1 MNEIVTTTTANKP
14 PIVVLRERL
23 EQRKNEIKNA
33 LPSDI
38 QPDVFIRALMTSA
51 QINPDIQA
59 CSWQSLWT
67 ACLRACRDGLLPDG
81 VEGAIVPFKGT
92 ATWIP
97 MYAGLLRRFR
107 KSGQFKWVTAGIVR
121 QGEVFEHW
129 ITNTGEHFR
138 HVPGDDNQLAPITK
152 IYALATTKDGGEFVA
167 VLSIAE
173 ANKIKNMSRATRED
187 SPWKQW
193 PEEMYKKTA
202 IRRLSKVLPSARDI
216 VGEEDLP
223 EVPLE
228 RIAAPEGQRFGSTEA
243 LQSPTDARPAT
254 APDAGDDPQESPEG
268 EPGVDSYS
276 EPPAA
281 TSSTDVAV
289 TDAYE
294 RGKDAKAR
302 GHQARAL
309 PPEYRETTRT
319 REALA
324 WQAGHAGGPLPTFP
338 QE

>member
-1 MNEIVTTTTANKP
+1 MNDLTTAANKP

-23 EQRKNEIKNA
+23 EARKTELKNA

-38 QPDVFIRALMTSA
+38 APDAFIRALMTSA
-51 QINPDIQA
+51 QINPEIQA

-81 VEGAIVPFKGT
+81 VEGAVVPFKST
-92 ATWIP
+92 ASWIP

-121 QGEVFEHW
+121 QGEIFEHW
-129 ITNTGEHFR
+129 ITNQGEHFR

-173 ANKIKNMSRATRED
+173 ANKIRNMSRATRED

-202 IRRLSKVLPSARDI
+202 IRRLSKVLPSARDLI
-216 VGEEDLP
+216 GEEDLP
-223 EVPLE
+223 EVPV
-228 RIAAPEGQRFGSTEA
+228 AEGQRFGPSETIQA
-243 LQSPTDARPAT
+243 PTDIRPSEFEREET
-254 APDAGDDPQESPEG
+254 RAPDHEAPSEGPEGG
-268 EPGVDSYS
+268 EPGAGTPP
-276 EPPAA
+276 EP
-281 TSSTDVAV
+281 SVADPLV
-289 TDAYE
+289 PLIADAYE
-294 RGKDAKAR
+294 RGKADKAR
-302 GHQARAL
+302 GHQRRAL
-309 PPEYRETTRT
+309 PPEYREPTRT

-324 WQAGHAGGPLPTFP
+324 WQSGFDGGPMPTFQP
-338 QE
+338 E